1 MVSVPRPAALEQ
13 DDQDTEQQ
21 PNSER
26 RLVGRALTGWETLRG
41 DRRFPGL
48 ADYGHLADG
57 EISDKHFLIAM
68 GDNEESD
75 EFVGAG
81 ANLKQALRIDPVG
94 KKVKE
99 VLP

>member
-48 ADYGHLADG
+48 VDYGHLADG
-57 EISDKHFLIAM
+57 EISELY
-68 GDNEESD
+68 GWLET
-75 EFVGAG
+75 
-81 ANLKQALRIDPVG
+81 ANRETLLMLRQLKART
-94 KKVKE
+94 
-99 VLP
+99 

>member
-1 MVSVPRPAALEQ
+1 MKRVVALRPV
-13 DDQDTEQQ
+13 DGGTEI
-21 PNSER
+21 
-26 RLVGRALTGWETLRG
+26 
-41 DRRFPGL
+41 D
-48 ADYGHLADG
+48 ADG
-57 EISDKHFLIAM
+57 ILNALGVAILVVDSANTVVHVNIADEHFLIAM